1 MNNLEKRQQAFVKV
15 KEACCQTPDV
25 KGLGN
30 EAVGNFIINAWSN
43 SHMDRDIEKAEE
55 ARRSYESHLD
65 SIKALLEVEDPDD
78 QYEIVEGMVL
88 SIEQRRTYD
97 LCFGTGGPAYHLII
111 SANNEMQNQEI
122 IEMRFEYHDWFYKK
136 IFPISNGT
144 DEWDYWEEFVL
155 TFFDPNMIGDIL

>member
-25 KGLGN
+25 KGIGN

-55 ARRSYESHLD
+55 ARRSYESHLE
-65 SIKALLEVEDPDD
+65 SIKELLQVEDTDE
-78 QYEIVEGMVL
+78 QSEIVEGMVL
-88 SIEQRRTYD
+88 SIDQSRVYD
-97 LCFGTGGPAYHLII
+97 ICFGTGGPAYHLII
-111 SANNEMQNQEI
+111 RTDHHLQNQEI